1 VSRQDG
7 IGLALQGLGRIAAH
21 RGDSKRSRA
30 LNEESLRLSREIDI
44 QREAAQSLNGLGN
57 VARLGQAYP
66 SALEVVN
73 SLGDQRGVAE
83 TLNFLAAASAGA
95 RLDTRAA
102 TIFGAAAAL
111 FETVRIA
118 PCPADHD
125 LCGYSGCIARLR
137 ASLGDGAFE
146 EAWRHGRALS
156 VDAVVRF
163 ALQD

>member
-1 VSRQDG
+1 M
-7 IGLALQGLGRIAAH
+7 GRIAAH

-66 SALEVVN
+66 SALEHHRRALEVVN

-125 LCGYSGCIARLR
+125 LCRYSGCIARLR